1 MNLHAPKGIDVE
13 NWFIECYRKHKG
25 HPLKILIGLYKGN
38 YNKFFL
44 AVLFFFIKHAPVW
57 VLPIVTANI
66 INDITSGSPD
76 TVQNIIIQAII
87 MVALVVLNVPMNYLY
102 TRYKSLATRYA
113 KKRNEPPSGRKLRRV
128 ICRVAYNVKFQ
139 KL

>member
-1 MNLHAPKGIDVE
+1 MPCV
-13 NWFIECYRKHKG
+13 
-25 HPLKILIGLYKGN
+25 
-38 YNKFFL
+38 
-44 AVLFFFIKHAPVW
+44 

-76 TVQNIIIQAII
+76 TIQNIIIQAII

-113 KKRNEPPSGRKLRRV
+113 ETGLRKALVRKLQAAFNFVPQRDTVRQ
-128 ICRVAYNVKFQ
+128 VAIKDNARCGGG
-139 KL
+139 